1 MEDTQ
6 FRIGRY
12 HESHFS
18 NTWAIACAVGLVPK
32 TNHCQHVIIS
42 TSIVITSVSAE
53 YLWPTTLKE
62 PCVSYG
68 LCLFAYLESFGY
80 VGLQSTNSLILSP
93 SPQKKERISLDTVV
107 LEFNHYTP
115 GSRWRRTSINR
126 KDHREEGNEADGF
139 YGGIRKLSSEEEIT
153 TWKRLWPAE
162 ILE

>member
-80 VGLQSTNSLILSP
+80 VGLQRLVYTSQFSFIFCRLSQVHKTNRAQMPTSQLTSALIPLSSLHHHKR
-93 SPQKKERISLDTVV
+93 KK
-107 LEFNHYTP
+107 
-115 GSRWRRTSINR
+115 GSRWVIICNLR
-126 KDHREEGNEADGF
+126 KQKQHICCN
-139 YGGIRKLSSEEEIT
+139 
-153 TWKRLWPAE
+153 
-162 ILE
+162 